1 MEKIVKKPEAM
12 RFTLGGTY
20 SKDVSGDS
28 FTEERTFFALVSWA
42 RSNFCGDPPTKQN
55 VLGFRKLPAQLMEYM
70 ENVIDQFSYHFAKL
84 QYDAICE

>member
-42 RSNFCGDPPTKQN
+42 RSNFCGDPPTKQC
-55 VLGFRKLPAQLMEYM
+55 FTFQKIACTTYM
-70 ENVIDQFSYHFAKL
+70 ENVTDQFSYHFAKL
-84 QYDAICE
+84 QYDEICE

>member
-1 MEKIVKKPEAM
+1 MEKIVKKPKAM

-42 RSNFCGDPPTKQN
+42 RSNFYGDPPTKC
-55 VLGFRKLPAQLMEYM
+55 FRFQKIACTTYM
-70 ENVIDQFSYHFAKL
+70 ENVIDQFNYHFDKL
-84 QYDAICE
+84 QYDEICE